1 VEPSQ
6 VRPHGYFVT
15 GTDTGVGKTFV
26 SVALAR
32 RARQRGIAPVFAYK
46 PIETG
51 CTRGLGDDQQAL
63 VDAAGG
69 WQQGDLRGPYQFALP
84 AAPNVAAAAE
94 CASIDLDRAMTVY
107 ASGSQVA
114 ALTIVEGAGG
124 WRVPITADADMS
136 GLARRVGLPV
146 LVVARATLGTINH
159 ALLTVEAVER
169 DGLAVGAVIL
179 SRRPDD
185 DLEFAQSNAREIG
198 RRWRGRLIVMS
209 EEADLDSLLP

>member
-6 VRPHGYFVT
+6 AKPYGYFVT

-32 RARQRGIAPVFAYK
+32 RARQGAIGPVFAYK

-51 CTRGLGDDQQAL
+51 CTGSLGEDQQAL

-69 WQQGDLRGPYQFALP
+69 WQQGDHRGPYQFALP
-84 AAPNVAAAAE
+84 AAPSVAAAAE
-94 CASIDLDRAMTVY
+94 GVVIDLDRALAAY
-107 ASGSQVA
+107 ASGSRLA
-114 ALTIVEGAGG
+114 ELTIVEGAGG
-124 WRVPITADADMS
+124 WRVPITADTDMS

-169 DGLAVGAVIL
+169 DGLVVAAVIL
-179 SRRPDD
+179 SKRPDD

-198 RRWRGRLIVMS
+198 CRWKGRIILMS
-209 EEADLDSLLP
+209 QDADLDSLLS